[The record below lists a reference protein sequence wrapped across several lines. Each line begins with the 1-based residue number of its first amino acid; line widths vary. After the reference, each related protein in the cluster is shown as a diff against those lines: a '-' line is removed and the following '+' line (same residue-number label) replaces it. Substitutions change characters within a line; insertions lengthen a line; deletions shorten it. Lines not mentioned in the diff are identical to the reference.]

1 MAKEGS
7 SMKKIIH
14 FLIPMLSLL
23 WFSLNGVS
31 PLYAASHT
39 QYYATASPLPHR
51 SWLSFSTEITPT
63 DEVITV
69 TGIILLQGRTD
80 NKDVEIYLN
89 NDTCET
95 AVLETALART
105 DSEGK
110 FLAELPIS
118 QTFQCLQAKKEGYL
132 IGQWPTPQG
141 DIGTMILLGGDVN
154 ADNLINIFDLALIAA
169 KYDSSDPTVDVN
181 GDNLV
186 DIFDLTISAI
196 NYNKRG
202 PIQ

>member
-1 MAKEGS
+1 
-7 SMKKIIH
+7 MKKIIH
-14 FLIPMLSLL
+14 FIIPMLSLL

-39 QYYATASPLPHR
+39 HYYATESPLPHQ

-63 DEVITV
+63 DEVVTV
-69 TGIILLQGRTD
+69 TGTILLQGRTD
-80 NKDVEIYLN
+80 NSEIDIYL
-89 NDTCET
+89 TAAACEV
-95 AVLETALART
+95 AVLDTPITRT
-105 DSEGK
+105 ESAGK
-110 FLAELPIS
+110 FVIELPIEQS
-118 QTFQCLQAKKEGYL
+118 YQCLQAKKEGYL

-141 DIGTMILLGGDVN
+141 DIGTMTLLGGDVN

-169 KYDSSDPTVDVN
+169 KYDSSAPTVDVN
-181 GDNLV
+181 GDKIV
-186 DIFDLTISAI
+186 DIFDLTIAAI